1 MVADILSRIAGGAI
15 LAVGGWGLG
24 NYIADVWGPQ
34 HFVFWAF
41 GLTIAGVAIGLIAT
55 PFATARLSKSIAEQT
70 RSIPTSRLLSS
81 IAGMVVGL
89 IVALLV
95 SIPLFRVPG
104 WVGLTLPVAISLLL
118 AYLGATLMFAPS
130 RDIFHRFVQDNR
142 VFSTV
147 NGVVA
152 SSTNGYGGPVL
163 LDTSAIIDGRIAA
176 ISKTGFL
183 QGTLVVPRFILD
195 ELRHVADSKD
205 AIKRARGRRG
215 LEMLREIRE
224 EGNVRTE
231 VLEID
236 YPQAREV
243 DAKLVGLAKEIG
255 ASILTTDFNLNRV
268 AQIDGIMVLNV
279 NELASSLR
287 PVVIPGESIRLKIL
301 HEGKEPGQGVG
312 FLEDGTMVV
321 VDSGVRYIDTEL
333 DVTVARVLQ
342 TAAGCMIFA
351 SPS

>member
-15 LAVGGWGLG
+15 LAVVGWGLG
-24 NYIADVWGPQ
+24 NFIADVWGPEQ
-34 HFVFWAF
+34 FVFWVF
-41 GLTIAGVAIGLIAT
+41 GLTIAGVVIGLVAT
-55 PFATARLSKSIAEQT
+55 PFATAGLSRSIANQT
-70 RSIPTSRLLSS
+70 RSVPTSRLLSA
-81 IAGMVVGL
+81 IVGMVVGL
-89 IVALLV
+89 LIALLV
-95 SIPLFRVPG
+95 SIPLFRIPG
-104 WVGLTLPVAISLLL
+104 WLGLILPVAISLFL
-118 AYLGATLMFAPS
+118 AYLGATLLFAPS
-130 RDIFHRFVQDNR
+130 RDIFHRFLPDSR
-142 VFSTV
+142 TFSAV
-147 NGVVA
+147 NGAAAV
-152 SSTNGYGGPVL
+152 SSNGHAGPVL

-183 QGTLVVPRFILD
+183 QGTLIVPRFILN

-205 AIKRARGRRG
+205 SLRRTRGRRG

-224 EGNVRTE
+224 EGLVRTE
-231 VLEID
+231 ILEID
-236 YPQAREV
+236 YPDAREV

-268 AQIDGIMVLNV
+268 AQIDGIAVLNV

-287 PVVIPGESIRLKIL
+287 PVVIPGESLRLKIL

-321 VDSGVRYIDTEL
+321 VDSGERYIDTEL

>member
-15 LAVGGWGLG
+15 LAVVGWGLG
-24 NYIADVWGPQ
+24 NFIADVWGPEQ
-34 HFVFWAF
+34 FIFWVF
-41 GLTIAGVAIGLIAT
+41 GLTIAGVVIGLVAT
-55 PFATARLSKSIAEQT
+55 PFATTGLSRSIANQT
-70 RSIPTSRLLSS
+70 RSIPTSRLLSAIS
-81 IAGMVVGL
+81 GMVVGL
-89 IVALLV
+89 VVALLV
-95 SIPLFRVPG
+95 SIPLFRIPG
-104 WVGLTLPVAISLLL
+104 WLGLILPVAISLFL
-118 AYLGATLMFAPS
+118 AYLGATLLFAPS
-130 RDIFHRFVQDNR
+130 RDIFHRFLPDSR
-142 VFSTV
+142 AFP
-147 NGVVA
+147 VVDGAAA
-152 SSTNGYGGPVL
+152 SSNGHAGPVL

-183 QGTLVVPRFILD
+183 QGTLIVPRFILN

-205 AIKRARGRRG
+205 SIKRSRGRRG
-215 LEMLREIRE
+215 LELLREIMD
-224 EGNVRTE
+224 EGLVKTE
-231 VLEID
+231 IIEID
-236 YPQAREV
+236 YPDAREV

-268 AQIDGIMVLNV
+268 AQIDGIDVLNV

-287 PVVIPGESIRLKIL
+287 PIVIPGESLRLKIL

-321 VDSGVRYIDTEL
+321 VDSGGRYVDTEL

>member
-24 NYIADVWGPQ
+24 DFIADVWGPEQ
-34 HFVFWAF
+34 YVFWVF
-41 GLTIAGVAIGLIAT
+41 GLTVVGVVIGLVAT
-55 PFATARLSKSIAEQT
+55 PYVTVRLSRSIADQT
-70 RSIPTSRLLSS
+70 RSVPTSRLLSA
-81 IAGMVVGL
+81 IVGLVVGL

-104 WVGLTLPVAISLLL
+104 WLGLILPVAISLFL
-118 AYLGATLMFAPS
+118 AYLGATLLFAPS
-130 RDIFHRFVQDNR
+130 RDIFHKFVQDNR
-142 VFSTV
+142 TFPAV
-147 NGVVA
+147 NGA
-152 SSTNGYGGPVL
+152 TATSSNGHGGPVL
-163 LDTSAIIDGRIAA
+163 LDTSAIIDGRVAA

-183 QGTLVVPRFILD
+183 QGTLIVPRFVLD

-205 AIKRARGRRG
+205 SIRRTRGRRG

-255 ASILTTDFNLNRV
+255 ASIMTTDFNLNRV
-268 AQIDGIMVLNV
+268 AQIDGITVLNV

-287 PVVIPGESIRLKIL
+287 PVVIPGESLRLKIL

>member
-15 LAVGGWGLG
+15 LAVVGWGLG
-24 NYIADVWGPQ
+24 NFIADVWGPEQ
-34 HFVFWAF
+34 FIFWVF
-41 GLTIAGVAIGLIAT
+41 GLTIAGAIIGLVAT
-55 PFATARLSKSIAEQT
+55 PFATRSIANQT
-70 RSIPTSRLLSS
+70 RSIPTSRLLSA

-89 IVALLV
+89 IVALLI
-95 SIPLFRVPG
+95 SIPLFRIPG
-104 WVGLTLPVAISLLL
+104 WPGLTLPVAISMLL
-118 AYLGATLMFAPS
+118 AYLGATLLFSPS
-130 RDIFHRFVQDNR
+130 RDIFHRFVQDSR
-142 VFSTV
+142 TYPAV
-147 NGVVA
+147 NGA
-152 SSTNGYGGPVL
+152 SAISRNGHSGPVL

-183 QGTLVVPRFILD
+183 QGTLIVPRFILN

-205 AIKRARGRRG
+205 SIRRTRGRRG

-224 EGNVRTE
+224 EGLVRTE
-231 VLEID
+231 IVEID
-236 YPQAREV
+236 YPDAREV

-268 AQIDGIMVLNV
+268 AQIDGITVLNV

-287 PVVIPGESIRLKIL
+287 PVVIPGESLRLKIL

>member
-15 LAVGGWGLG
+15 LAVVGWGLG
-24 NYIADVWGPQ
+24 NFIADVWGPEQ
-34 HFVFWAF
+34 YVFWVF
-41 GLTIAGVAIGLIAT
+41 GLAIAGAVIGLVAT
-55 PFATARLSKSIAEQT
+55 PFATLRLSQSIAEQT
-70 RSIPTSRLLSS
+70 RSIPTSRLLSA

-104 WVGLTLPVAISLLL
+104 WLGLILPVAISLFL
-118 AYLGATLMFAPS
+118 AYLGATLLFAPS

-142 VFSTV
+142 AFPVV
-147 NGVVA
+147 NGAAA
-152 SSTNGYGGPVL
+152 SSANGHAGPVL

-195 ELRHVADSKD
+195 ELRHVADSRD
-205 AIKRARGRRG
+205 SIKRTRGRRG
-215 LEMLREIRE
+215 LELLREIRE
-224 EGNVRTE
+224 EGIVRTE

-255 ASILTTDFNLNRV
+255 ASIMTTDFNLNRV
-268 AQIDGIMVLNV
+268 AQIDGITVLNV
-279 NELASSLR
+279 NELANSLR
-287 PVVIPGESIRLKIL
+287 PVVVAGESIRIKIL

-321 VDSGVRYIDTEL
+321 VDSGVRYIDKEL

-342 TAAGCMIFA
+342 TATGCMIFA

>member
-1 MVADILSRIAGGAI
+1 MVAHILSRVAGGAI

-24 NYIADVWGPQ
+24 NFISDVWGPRQ
-34 HFVFWAF
+34 FVFWVF
-41 GLTIAGVAIGLIAT
+41 GLTIVGAAIGLIAT
-55 PFATARLSKSIAEQT
+55 PFATTRLSASIADQT
-70 RSIPTSRLLSS
+70 RSIPTSRLLSA
-81 IAGMVVGL
+81 IVGMVVGL
-89 IVALLV
+89 VVALLI

-104 WVGLTLPVAISLLL
+104 WLGVILPVAISLFL
-118 AYLGATLMFAPS
+118 AYLGATLLFAPS

-142 VFSTV
+142 TFLAA
-147 NGVVA
+147 NGA
-152 SSTNGYGGPVL
+152 TSMSSNGHGGPVL
-163 LDTSAIIDGRIAA
+163 LDTSAIIDGRVAA

-183 QGTLVVPRFILD
+183 QGTLIVPRFILD

-205 AIKRARGRRG
+205 SIRRTRGRRG
-215 LEMLREIRE
+215 LEMLKEIRE

-255 ASILTTDFNLNRV
+255 ASIMTTDFNLNRV
-268 AQIDGIMVLNV
+268 AQIDGITVLNV

-287 PVVIPGESIRLKIL
+287 PVVIPGESIRLKVVQ
-301 HEGKEPGQGVG
+301 EGKEPGQGVG

-321 VDSGVRYIDTEL
+321 VDSGVHYIDTEL